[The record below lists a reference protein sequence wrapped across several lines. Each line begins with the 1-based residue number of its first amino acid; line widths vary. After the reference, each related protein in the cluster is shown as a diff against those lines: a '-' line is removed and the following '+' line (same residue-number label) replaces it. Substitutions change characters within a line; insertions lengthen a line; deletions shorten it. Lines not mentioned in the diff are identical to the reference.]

1 MKFPMGALP
10 AGRHFFR
17 GDDGYEDARR
27 GTVWHRGVPD
37 RYPEVIVQAV
47 GADDI
52 IAGIRYAKAHGHKV
66 SIVSGGHS
74 FAANHLRDGA
84 VLLDLSRLDHV
95 TIDAEKGLAVA
106 GPGKGG
112 SQLMADLEAQGLFFP
127 GGHCKGV
134 CLGGYL
140 LQGGYGWNS
149 RSYGPA
155 CENVVGLD
163 VITADGEQIH
173 CDADNHA
180 DLYWAARGAG
190 PGFFG
195 VVTVFHLKLYP
206 RPGACGTSV
215 YAYPFDLAEEVYAW
229 AREVSAE
236 VDPRVELQAVA
247 SHGEP
252 NMGIDVPVI
261 SFASPAFADSDE
273 EAEKALAL
281 FGTCPV
287 ADKALVKVPYMPT
300 DLPTWYDVA
309 MTHYLA
315 DHHYAVD
322 NMWTSAPAEEL
333 LPGIRKILDTMPPH
347 PAHFLWLNWGPTP
360 PRQDMAYSIEADI
373 YLALYGSWKDSTD
386 PADVAKYGDWARS
399 NMAEMSYL
407 AKGIQLADE
416 NLGRRPARFASDE
429 AMAKLDR
436 LRAEYDPD
444 GLFNSWMGR
453 I

>member
-1 MKFPMGALP
+1 MVALP
-10 AGRHFFR
+10 TGRHYFR
-17 GDDGYEDARR
+17 GDDGYEAARQD
-27 GTVWHRGVPD
+27 TVWHQRVPE
-37 RYPEVIVQAV
+37 RYPEAIVQAV
-47 GADDI
+47 DADDI
-52 IAGIRYAKAHGHKV
+52 VAGIRYANTNGLKV

-74 FAANHLRDGA
+74 FAANHLRDGS
-84 VLLDLSRLDHV
+84 VLLDVSRINHAN
-95 TIDAEKGLAVA
+95 IDTEQSRAVV

-112 SQLMADLEAQGLFFP
+112 SLLMADLQEQNLFFP

-149 RSYGPA
+149 RIYGPA
-155 CENVVGLD
+155 CESVIGLD
-163 VITADGEQIH
+163 VITADGEQVH
-173 CDADNHA
+173 CDEDNHP

-195 VVTVFHLKLYP
+195 VVTSFYLKLYP
-206 RPGACGTSV
+206 RPAVCGTSV
-215 YAYPFDLAEEVYAW
+215 YAYPFELAEEVFTW
-229 AREVSAE
+229 AREIGAE

-252 NMGIDVPVI
+252 TMGLDTPVI
-261 SFASPAFADSDE
+261 SFASPAFADSEE

-287 ADKALVKVPYMPT
+287 ADQAVIKIPYMPT
-300 DLPTWYDVA
+300 ELPTWFDVA
-309 MTHYLA
+309 MTHYLS

-322 NMWTSAPAEEL
+322 NMWTSAPAEDL
-333 LPGIRKILDTMPPH
+333 LPGVRNILDTLPPH
-347 PAHFLWLNWGPTP
+347 PSHFLWLNWGPVPT
-360 PRQDMAYSIEADI
+360 RQDMAYSVEADI
-373 YLALYGSWKDSTD
+373 YLALYGSWKD
-386 PADVAKYGDWARS
+386 PADEAKYADWARS
-399 NMAEMSYL
+399 NMAAMSPF

-416 NLGRRPARFASDE
+416 NLGQRPARFASDA

-436 LRAEYDPD
+436 LRAEYDPE

>member
-1 MKFPMGALP
+1 MMSALP
-10 AGRHFFR
+10 AGRHYFR
-17 GDDGYEDARR
+17 SDDGYEAARR
-27 GTVWHRGVPD
+27 GTVWHQRVPD
-37 RYPEVIVQAV
+37 RYPEVIVA
-47 GADDI
+47 ANDSDDI
-52 IAGIRYAKAHGHKV
+52 IAGLRYARSNGLKV

-74 FAANHLRDGA
+74 FAASHLRDGA
-84 VLLDLSRLDHV
+84 VLLDVSRLDHADV
-95 TIDAEKGLAVA
+95 DAEKGVAVA

-112 SQLMADLEAQGLFFP
+112 SLLMADLQAQNLFFP

-149 RSYGPA
+149 RIYGPA
-155 CENVVGLD
+155 VESVIGLD

-173 CDADNHA
+173 CDEYHHP

-195 VVTVFHLKLYP
+195 VVTSFYLKLYP
-206 RPGACGTSV
+206 RPAACGTSV
-215 YAYPFDLAEEVYAW
+215 YLYPFDLAEEVFTW
-229 AREVSAE
+229 ARAVGAE

-247 SHGEP
+247 SRGEP

-273 EAEKALAL
+273 EAEMALAL

-287 ADKALVKVPYMPT
+287 ADQALVKIPYMPT
-300 DLPTWYDVA
+300 DLPTWYDVT
-309 MTHYLA
+309 MSHYLS

-322 NMWTSAPAEEL
+322 NMWTSAPAADL
-333 LPGIRKILDTMPPH
+333 LPGIRTILDTLPPH
-347 PAHFLWLNWGPTP
+347 PAHFLWLNWGPVP

-373 YLALYGSWKDSTD
+373 YLALYGSWNDATD
-386 PADVAKYGDWARS
+386 PADAAKYADWAQS
-399 NMAEMSYL
+399 NMESMSHL
-407 AKGIQLADE
+407 AVGIQLADE
-416 NLGRRPARFASDE
+416 NLGRRPARFASDA

-436 LRAEYDPD
+436 VRAEYDPD